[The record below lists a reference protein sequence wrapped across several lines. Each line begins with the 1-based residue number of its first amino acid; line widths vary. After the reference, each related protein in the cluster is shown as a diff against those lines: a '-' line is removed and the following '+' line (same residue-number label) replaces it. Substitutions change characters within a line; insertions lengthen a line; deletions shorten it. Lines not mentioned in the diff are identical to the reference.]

1 MIFLSF
7 PYLIHLLYQ
16 FERIGARPKTHKNNF
31 LFSNENIKSNES
43 KKYVILN
50 TNKEFQGA
58 KQMQNIL
65 FWVILSLILILGVF
79 VTITL
84 FRVSTHIQNI
94 NKTLEYQYNLI
105 VKMQSL
111 LKTKSATNAVAE
123 NAEMI
128 YQDLLQNLIPV
139 MATIGIMPRN
149 TTEHPLWRALG
160 GIMDEYAKN
169 PFALE
174 KLRRAIKLDTDVA
187 RNIENYISRADRLL
201 RHLNATEPDGI
212 LASTFTDGLLGQ
224 SLAFFT
230 QAQTL
235 ANQEH
240 NE

>member
-1 MIFLSF
+1 
-7 PYLIHLLYQ
+7 
-16 FERIGARPKTHKNNF
+16 
-31 LFSNENIKSNES
+31 
-43 KKYVILN
+43 
-50 TNKEFQGA
+50 
-58 KQMQNIL
+58 MQSIL
-65 FWVILSLILILGVF
+65 FWISISLILILCVIVTVTVF
-79 VTITL
+79 RTNARIG
-84 FRVSTHIQNI
+84 NI

-105 VKMQSL
+105 VKMQSV

-128 YQDLLQNLIPV
+128 YQDLLQNLIPI
-139 MATIGIMPRN
+139 MAAIGIMPRN

-212 LASTFTDGLLGQ
+212 LAATFTDGLLGQ
-224 SLAFFT
+224 SLTFFT

-235 ANQEH
+235 ATQEH
-240 NE
+240 NDQ